1 MRRTQSFFA
10 ALFALVFPAAAA
22 PAQKPAPAQQSEWL
36 AVCSRCP
43 SPAVV
48 SKSGIGTANARAE
61 ARMTRE
67 ELKGWCENESPGNVN
82 ECLRQQLAEHGNKVY
97 RASADCTA
105 GRITTIEEKTY
116 TLAGLWD
123 NSDIGGGRTKW
134 RDAGGQIVGRD
145 NASNGLAISQQW
157 EVLCPGPPPVGRA
170 AAAPAQ
176 APRAAT
182 PARQAAQPP
191 PAPVCGGQPM
201 CTEVNSFAA
210 TITDFRTSNVSGAK
224 VVTASVRFQNKLARP
239 IILGYVA
246 GSGVTT
252 DDQGNRYTVY
262 APDSVRGI
270 GAIASGRVDPKFIL
284 RAGEAGDARF
294 EMVWRW
300 SGREIFGLAFEME
313 LAVRELLPL
322 PSGQFRM
329 GPEHPLR
336 FSGLGNAAVSTAPA
350 VPSTPATSAA
360 PVAAVA
366 AVAATPAADSASAGN
381 AAPAADPCAGAAR
394 CFSAGPFVAEV
405 QQISSSLSGG
415 RHHVLRF
422 NMRFRNLTAQ
432 PLILAATYNSSI
444 AIDNDGNRYGVTPSQ
459 AVSGMGVTTGR
470 NADPQFVLAPGES
483 RNAAFQVYRRNSGN
497 PTGLSYT
504 FDVSLE
510 QLEILPSRQIRS
522 VRQFSL
528 NFPDLT
534 ISGMRGGAQPAE
546 NLNEAGKKLIGIIR
560 GKKK

>member
-1 MRRTQSFFA
+1 
-10 ALFALVFPAAAA
+10 
-22 PAQKPAPAQQSEWL
+22 
-36 AVCSRCP
+36 
-43 SPAVV
+43 
-48 SKSGIGTANARAE
+48 
-61 ARMTRE
+61 MTRE
-67 ELKGWCENESPGNVN
+67 ELKGWCENESPGSVDA
-82 ECLRQQLAEHGNKVY
+82 CLREQLAENGNKVY

-123 NSDIGGGRTKW
+123 DSDIGGGRTKW
-134 RDAGGQIVGRD
+134 RDVGGQIVGRD

-170 AAAPAQ
+170 TAATQPAQ
-176 APRAAT
+176 AARAAA

-210 TITDFRTSNVSGAK
+210 AITDFRTSNVSGAK
-224 VVTASVRFQNKLARP
+224 VVTASVRFQNKLTRP

-246 GSGVTT
+246 GSGVAT

-262 APDSVRGI
+262 GADSVRGI

-300 SGREIFGLAFEME
+300 SGREVFGLAFEME
-313 LAVRELLPL
+313 LTVRELLPL
-322 PSGQFRM
+322 PSGQFRL

-336 FSGLGNAAVSTAPA
+336 FSGLGNAAISTAPA
-350 VPSTPATSAA
+350 VPATPATSAA
-360 PVAAVA
+360 PVV
-366 AVAATPAADSASAGN
+366 AVAATPAADGASAGN
-381 AAPAADPCAGAAR
+381 AAPAAATAEADACAGAAR
-394 CFSAGPFVAEV
+394 CFAAGPFVAEV

-444 AIDNDGNRYGVTPSQ
+444 AIDNDGNRYGVTPGQ

-510 QLEILPSRQIRS
+510 QLEILPSQQIRS

-546 NLNEAGKKLIGIIR
+546 NLNDAGKKLIGIIR